1 MLSRSH
7 CGREATSAFLVIEMF
22 EPVQTPAGRCCSHLA
37 FELSAAYAWH
47 VTLFSIVV
55 PTYNRPEMLHRAID
69 SVLAQTVSDFEVIV
83 VNDEGEEP
91 ALPPDNRIRLISQ
104 AHAGPAAAR
113 NRGIQEAVGRYV
125 CFLDDDD
132 AYTSRRLAIALE
144 GLATA
149 SATVCSKDD
158 GSSASQN
165 VSRFERGQ
173 WVHVGQVALVQT
185 RCPAFDPSFN
195 IGEDVDW
202 FIRLANKEP
211 LRIVDAVGYL
221 WNRSHGVSRL
231 TDMPERMLKG
241 RLNMMER
248 HPEFFD
254 GHPATAAYQ
263 WKLVGGEALTIG
275 DRALARRALVRSLR
289 LRPSVRT
296 LYHLARAMAP

>member
-1 MLSRSH
+1 
-7 CGREATSAFLVIEMF
+7 
-22 EPVQTPAGRCCSHLA
+22 
-37 FELSAAYAWH
+37 

-55 PTYNRPEMLHRAID
+55 PTYNRPEMLHRAVE

-132 AYTSRRLAIALE
+132 AYTSGRLAIALE
-144 GLATA
+144 GLTTA

-185 RCPAFDPSFN
+185 RCPAFDPSFDV
-195 IGEDVDW
+195 GEDVDW

-221 WNRSHGVSRL
+221 WNRNHGVSRL

-254 GHPATAAYQ
+254 RHPATAAYQ

-275 DRALARRALVRSLR
+275 DRSFARRALVRSLR
-289 LRPSVRT
+289 LRPSLRT